1 MCPVFLSESSTS
13 RAKKSIHGVQLEL
26 WIILHQLFVFNPC
39 APVLGSSKKATG
51 KAARA
56 ALDPCL
62 PSMPDLGTSSFG
74 RVDVRGHPFTSTPYG
89 EL

>member
-1 MCPVFLSESSTS
+1 M
-13 RAKKSIHGVQLEL
+13 QLEL
-26 WIILHQLFVFNPC
+26 WIILHQLVGLDPC
-39 APVLGSSKKATG
+39 KKSTG

-74 RVDVRGHPFTSTPYG
+74 RVDVRGHPFTFDP
-89 EL
+89 LW